1 MNTLLLAVIALVAF
15 IYCGGSRVPPVLRQ
29 NKDMIL
35 GVVGGLVL
43 GSFFGLRLEGLVELS
58 EAKKKGIEDRR
69 NVLDRRAEKQQ
80 GIEDRKKVLAK
91 RAALDKKPKA
101 KPDSK
106 TMRKSRPKPKPPSS
120 NTTM

>member
-15 IYCGGSRVPPVLRQ
+15 IYCGGPRVPPVLRQ

-91 RAALDKKPKA
+91 RAALDKKPK
-101 KPDSK
+101 PDPK
-106 TMRKSRPKPKPPSS
+106 IMRKSRPKPKPPSS